1 MSELVEQHRGQMQQS
16 CRCCVITIS
25 DSRTLQTDSGGALI
39 VERLTA
45 AGHVVQ
51 RREIIADEPQLIA
64 TLLQQ
69 CDADAAIQVVLFTGG
84 TGISGRDQ
92 TYGTLDEALEVLTLI
107 QTGKRDLVP
116 VILADAPGG
125 NYWKTLDHFIREH
138 LLLDGMIS
146 ADDLHLYSITDN
158 YREATEEIRKYYRVF
173 HSLRYVGRNLVLRLN
188 YELSESLLTTIN
200 QDFSDLLN
208 GGKYQQQGKLEEE
221 KDDERTDDLPRLV
234 FLF

>member
-92 TYGTLDEALEVLTLI
+92 TYETVTGQLTRLIPGYGELFRHLSYQEIGSATILSRTVGGLLNETVVLTMPGSPAAVKLAMDKI
-107 QTGKRDLVP
+107 ILPELSHLV
-116 VILADAPGG
+116 
-125 NYWKTLDHFIREH
+125 N
-138 LLLDGMIS
+138 
-146 ADDLHLYSITDN
+146 
-158 YREATEEIRKYYRVF
+158 EATK
-173 HSLRYVGRNLVLRLN
+173 SG
-188 YELSESLLTTIN
+188 
-200 QDFSDLLN
+200 
-208 GGKYQQQGKLEEE
+208 
-221 KDDERTDDLPRLV
+221 
-234 FLF
+234 

>member
-1 MSELVEQHRGQMQQS
+1 
-16 CRCCVITIS
+16 
-25 DSRTLQTDSGGALI
+25 
-39 VERLTA
+39 
-45 AGHVVQ
+45 
-51 RREIIADEPQLIA
+51 
-64 TLLQQ
+64 
-69 CDADAAIQVVLFTGG
+69 
-84 TGISGRDQ
+84 
-92 TYGTLDEALEVLTLI
+92 
-107 QTGKRDLVP
+107 
-116 VILADAPGG
+116 
-125 NYWKTLDHFIREH
+125 
-138 LLLDGMIS
+138 MIS

-234 FLF
+234 FYFKRRGHGRLRQLINLINEQGTPAEPESR